1 MPHLSDLKAK
11 LTLLRQAMI
20 KRAKTSSRTER
31 LIFAAPFLAALFFAG
46 VTLLLDIFL
55 RDMTGLG
62 WIFSLLGTAGLLL
75 VFFAP
80 LTFVSVRL
88 YNRIWHR
95 RKERRFMDAL
105 FIGLYLPHAF
115 AVLIVVISQLEGS
128 ENIISLGAAV
138 ITWAM
143 LSLLLSP
150 FTVLLTLLLWSY
162 LPKEIRVP
170 TQLLQ
175 LPSRLNARGQT
186 LLAPPSETTDESDA
200 LRT

>member
-11 LTLLRQAMI
+11 LTPLRQAVI
-20 KRAKTSSRTER
+20 KRVKASSRAER
-31 LIFAAPFLAALFFAG
+31 WIVAAPVLAALFFAG
-46 VTLLLDIFL
+46 VTVLIDIFL
-55 RDMTGLG
+55 RNMTGLG

-75 VFFAP
+75 FFFAP
-80 LTFVSVRL
+80 LTFVTVRL
-88 YNRIWHR
+88 YQRVWHR

-105 FIGLYLPHAF
+105 MIGLYIPHAF
-115 AVLIVVISQLEGS
+115 AVLIVLISQLEGS
-128 ENIISLGAAV
+128 ENITSLGAGV

-150 FTVLLTLLLWSY
+150 FSVLLTLLVWSY

-170 TQLLQ
+170 TGLLQ
-175 LPSRLNARGQT
+175 LPSRLNARSQN

>member
-11 LTLLRQAMI
+11 LTLLRQAAI
-20 KRAKTSSRTER
+20 KRAKTSSRMEQ
-31 LIFAAPFLAALFFAG
+31 LIFAVPFLAALFFAG

-55 RDMTGLG
+55 RGMTGPG
-62 WIFSLLGTAGLLL
+62 WIFSLLSTAGLLF

-88 YNRIWHR
+88 YKRFWHR

-175 LPSRLNARGQT
+175 LPSRLNARGQN
-186 LLAPPSETTDESDA
+186 LLAPPESKDESDVV
-200 LRT
+200 RT